1 MNMMIWKRVITSRLP
16 LSMPMPALAFAYT
29 VNSHITFSNFCTQI
43 VTPSTTPLHSGVV
56 TDFLI
61 NKCCLTPQEIAKSFR
76 NYSRFLRAKS
86 SKNMEEILELLNG
99 CGLTTP
105 AEIRRVVLSYP
116 LIFSLSKGNIQ
127 SKLTLLGT
135 FMKEE
140 GIRKL
145 LITNARPLGLSENKL
160 KSAFSILQS
169 LGAEG
174 QELSRLTARVPRLLL
189 ASEQKILEAFK
200 QVENLGIKK
209 GSMAFA
215 GATRAILGVGKEDI
229 DKRLHCL

>member
-1 MNMMIWKRVITSRLP
+1 
-16 LSMPMPALAFAYT
+16 
-29 VNSHITFSNFCTQI
+29 
-43 VTPSTTPLHSGVV
+43 
-56 TDFLI
+56 
-61 NKCCLTPQEIAKSFR
+61 
-76 NYSRFLRAKS
+76 
-86 SKNMEEILELLNG
+86 MEEVLELLNG

-160 KSAFSILQS
+160 KSAFSLLQG

-189 ASEQKILEAFK
+189 ASEQNILEAFK
-200 QVENLGIKK
+200 QVENLEIKK

-229 DKRLHCL
+229 DKRLHCLCSLGFSEKQVSEISRRFWAVQRKI